1 MKAEEIALRKE
12 ADMVN
17 LSLLFFEEKIT
28 DLITQLEA
36 IDQLETP
43 EGFYMEELKLEKEL
57 KYLLMRSDYEKK
69 EMEKVEAKIQ
79 KYIDENS

>member
-1 MKAEEIALRKE
+1 
-12 ADMVN
+12 MVN

>member
-12 ADMVN
+12 AEMVN